1 MFWEGSNIKECRRV
15 LVIPNYTFFSDLNKD
30 SFVDVINKHINT
42 LGDEFYWI
50 IPVPMGKPISKLNKL
65 NVKQVECSIRENV
78 IIMRSNFPDDVI
90 DLIKKEKEYDVLYS
104 HLPDWDVS
112 RFTKKPII
120 GYSHWWEMKECNGVS
135 WLNRSLNLKHE
146 LSNVLDWKVCYL
158 NTHQQKKMVLENAK
172 EWFNDKTIE
181 KLDSILTVM
190 HLSLDEKNIVSSPSE
205 EYDKII
211 VFNHRTQ
218 TYKGWD
224 RFLKMIRKYREHRSD
239 FKVWAPLLDEHIEE
253 SWILSHQFPK
263 HQYYDELSKCCVGVQ
278 PKQTHAGWS
287 VSGTDCMM
295 RGLPIL
301 FEEQD
306 CFYEIDSEI
315 DTFKGYK
322 EFESKLDKYLDDK
335 SYRMERARISIE
347 GAWRVST
354 NNGEKLI
361 KKDLVG

>member
-1 MFWEGSNIKECRRV
+1 
-15 LVIPNYTFFSDLNKD
+15 
-30 SFVDVINKHINT
+30 
-42 LGDEFYWI
+42 
-50 IPVPMGKPISKLNKL
+50 
-65 NVKQVECSIRENV
+65 
-78 IIMRSNFPDDVI
+78 
-90 DLIKKEKEYDVLYS
+90 
-104 HLPDWDVS
+104 
-112 RFTKKPII
+112 
-120 GYSHWWEMKECNGVS
+120 
-135 WLNRSLNLKHE
+135 
-146 LSNVLDWKVCYL
+146 
-158 NTHQQKKMVLENAK
+158 MVLENAK

-205 EYDKII
+205 EYDNII

-224 RFLKMIRKYREHRSD
+224 RFLKMIRKYREHRQD
-239 FKVWAPLLDEHIEE
+239 FKVWAPLLDEPIEE

-306 CFYEIDSEI
+306 CFYEIDKEI

-322 EFESKLDKYLDDK
+322 EFESKLDRYLDDK
-335 SYRMERARISIE
+335 SYRMERAKISIE

-361 KKDLVG
+361 KKKFTEYLVD